1 MIESFVEGKFV
12 YLFNVL
18 DSGYNFILVCK
29 MPTYSC
35 YMDDIFDRTKNCLN
49 VQDSFNTNKSLV
61 ETKKNV

>member
-1 MIESFVEGKFV
+1 MIESFVEGKIFYLYNVMRV
-12 YLFNVL
+12 YIFLYQYV
-18 DSGYNFILVCK
+18 K

>member
-1 MIESFVEGKFV
+1 MIESFVDC
-12 YLFNVL
+12 NA
-18 DSGYNFILVCK
+18 SIYNFILVCK

-49 VQDSFNTNKSLV
+49 VQVSSTTNKSLV

>member
-1 MIESFVEGKFV
+1 
-12 YLFNVL
+12 
-18 DSGYNFILVCK
+18 

>member
-1 MIESFVEGKFV
+1 MIESFVDCNFFLLNAGI
-12 YLFNVL
+12 
-18 DSGYNFILVCK
+18 YNFILVCK